1 MSRGLKIF
9 LKVFLITFLV
19 GALIVV
25 AVIVSG
31 CFGLFG
37 LDSDFD
43 VDALDL
49 NYTSIVYYTDE
60 NGEPHELERL
70 YKSQNR
76 VWADITEIPKYMQD
90 AFVAIEDER
99 FYSHNGVDI
108 PRTLKATFTYIF
120 QGSSSFGGSTITQQL
135 VKNITDDKAVT
146 PDRKIRE
153 MWRAMSLERKYSKEQ
168 ILELYLNTIYL
179 ANNCNGVQAA
189 ANKYFGKDVSELTL
203 AQCASIAGITQYP
216 SLYDPLVNP
225 DKNIEKQHIVL
236 DKMLELGKI
245 TQEEYDQAMAEE
257 LVFEDHEIKD
267 SDHVQ
272 SYFIDQLI
280 NDLIRDLQTEK
291 GYSADFAE
299 KMVYNGG
306 LKIYATIDPTVQE
319 VMEEVY
325 EDESNFPRVS
335 GDVTPQS
342 AMVVLDP
349 QTGGIVGTV
358 GGIGEKSGDRILN
371 RASMS
376 YRQPGSTIKPLSV
389 YAPAIEQGK
398 IMPSTLVEDAPIDI
412 NGWKPTNYYSGYRGT
427 VTARTALKESMN
439 TPAIRVLQ
447 EVGVDYSFDFMT
459 EKLGFTSLVD
469 NETRDD
475 GKTYTDKNLSSLAL
489 GGLTD
494 GLSATEMAA
503 AYATFANNGIYNEP
517 HTYTSVVN
525 GDGETILEYDTE
537 PVVAMSESTAFLV
550 NSMLQSV
557 ISDGTGTAARL
568 NVDLPAGGK
577 TGTTDEQNDRWFAGF
592 TPYYVGVVWYGYDQ
606 PQSLEFLTYHPCMP
620 VWKKVMDQINK
631 NLPAKD
637 FDMPSTVEAAE
648 VCSATGKL
656 ASAGCTTIT
665 EYFKTGQRPTSYC
678 TGHSGSI
685 TETPPPSEEPQETPD
700 TSQVTGT
707 PTPTPTS
714 GGGTTTTS
722 TPTPTPSSSVIP
734 IPPSSP
740 PVVTVPPSPTP
751 ATPPEDDIIVI
762 E

>member
-43 VDALDL
+43 VNALDL
-49 NYTSIVYYTDE
+49 NYTSIVYYTDAD
-60 NGEPHELERL
+60 GEPHELERL

-90 AFVAIEDER
+90 AFVSIEDER

-108 PRTLKATFTYIF
+108 PRTLKATVMYVF

-135 VKNITDDKAVT
+135 VKNITGDKDAR

-168 ILELYLNTIYL
+168 ILELYLNTIFL

-189 ANKYFGKDVSELTL
+189 ANKYFGKDVSELSL

-216 SLYDPLVNP
+216 SRYDPLVNP
-225 DKNIEKQHIVL
+225 DKNIEKQRLVL
-236 DKMLELGKI
+236 NKMLELEKI
-245 TQEEYDQAMAEE
+245 SQEEYDSAIAEE
-257 LVFEDHEIKD
+257 LDFQDHKIKG

-280 NDLIRDLQTEK
+280 NDLIRDLQKEK

-299 KMVYNGG
+299 KTVYNGG
-306 LKIYATIDPTVQE
+306 LKIYATIDPEVQK

-325 EDESNFPRVS
+325 ENKANFPKVS
-335 GDVTPQS
+335 GEVTPQS

-349 QTGGIVGTV
+349 STGGVVGTV
-358 GGIGEKSGDRILN
+358 GGIGKKSGDRILN

-398 IMPSTLVEDAPIDI
+398 IMPTTIVEDAPIDI
-412 NGWKPTNYYSGYRGT
+412 DGWKPTNYYKGYKGS
-427 VTARTALKESMN
+427 VTARNALKESMN

-447 EVGVDYSFDFMT
+447 DVGVDYSFDFMT
-459 EKLGFTSLVD
+459 KKLGFTSLVS
-469 NETRDD
+469 NETRD
-475 GKTYTDKNLSSLAL
+475 GKKYTDKNLSSLAL

-494 GLSATEMAA
+494 GLSATEIAA
-503 AYATFANNGIYNEP
+503 AYATFANNGLYNKP
-517 HTYTSVVN
+517 HTYTKVVN
-525 GDGETILEYDTE
+525 GDGETVLENKAAPT
-537 PVVAMSESTAFLV
+537 VAMSESTAFLV

-557 ISDGTGTAARL
+557 IKDGTGTAAKL
-568 NVDLPAGGK
+568 SVNMPAGGK
-577 TGTTDEQNDRWFAGF
+577 TGTTDDQNDRWFAGF

-606 PQSLEFLTYHPCMP
+606 PKSLEFLSYHPCMP
-620 VWKKVMDQINK
+620 VWKKVMDAINK

-637 FDMPSTVEAAE
+637 FEIPSTIEEAK
-648 VCSATGKL
+648 VCSVTGKL
-656 ASAGCTTIT
+656 ATTNCTTIT
-665 EYFKTGQRPTSYC
+665 EYFKAGKGPTAYC
-678 TGHSGSI
+678 PGHGA
-685 TETPPPSEEPQETPD
+685 
-700 TSQVTGT
+700 
-707 PTPTPTS
+707 
-714 GGGTTTTS
+714 
-722 TPTPTPSSSVIP
+722 TPTPTPSGEPNENPEAPEGPESPTATPSGNGGTPTHTPTPPPTNTTIP
-734 IPPSSP
+734 IPSNSPVTIPPTHTPS
-740 PVVTVPPSPTP
+740 TP
-751 ATPPEDDIIVI
+751 KPNDVIVI
-762 E
+762 N

>member
-19 GALIVV
+19 GVLIVA

-37 LDSDFD
+37 DGDFD

-76 VWADITEIPKYMQD
+76 VWADITEIPQYMQD
-90 AFVAIEDER
+90 AIVSIEDER

-120 QGSSSFGGSTITQQL
+120 KGSSSFGGSTITHQL
-135 VKNITDDKAVT
+135 VKNITDDKAVS

-189 ANKYFGKDVSELTL
+189 ANKYFGKDISELTL

-257 LVFEDHEIKD
+257 LAFEDHEIKG

-280 NDLIRDLQTEK
+280 NDLIRDLQNEK

-299 KMVYNGG
+299 KTVYNGG
-306 LKIYATIDPTVQE
+306 LKIYATIDPEVQE
-319 VMEEVY
+319 VMEDVY
-325 EDESNFPRVS
+325 ENKANFPRVS
-335 GDVTPQS
+335 GEETPQS

-349 QTGGIVGTV
+349 KTGAVVGTV

-398 IMPSTLVEDAPIDI
+398 IMPTTIVEDAPIDI
-412 NGWKPTNYYSGYRGT
+412 NGWKPTNYYSGYKGK

-459 EKLGFTSLVD
+459 KKLGFTSLVD
-469 NETRDD
+469 SETRD
-475 GKTYTDKNLSSLAL
+475 GKNYTDKNLSSLAL

-503 AYATFANNGIYNEP
+503 AYATFANNGLYNAP
-517 HTYTSVVN
+517 HTYTKVVN
-525 GDGETILEYDTE
+525 GDGETILEYDGKPT
-537 PVVAMSESTAFLV
+537 VAMSESTAFLI

-568 NVDLPAGGK
+568 SVDMPAGGK

-606 PQSLEFLTYHPCMP
+606 PKSLEFLTYHPCMP
-620 VWKKVMDQINK
+620 VWKKVMDAINK
-631 NLPAKD
+631 NLPTKD
-637 FDMPSTVEAAE
+637 FEMPSSLEAAE
-648 VCSATGKL
+648 VCSVTGKL
-656 ASAGCTTIT
+656 ASSGCKTIT
-665 EYFKTGQRPTSYC
+665 EYFKAGQGPTSYC
-678 TGHSGSI
+678 SGHGGAV
-685 TETPPPSEEPQETPD
+685 TETPPPSEEPEETQAPTE
-700 TSQVTGT
+700 TSQPL
-707 PTPTPTS
+707 PTP
-714 GGGTTTTS
+714 GGGTSATS
-722 TPTPTPSSSVIP
+722 TPTSTPANSAIP

-740 PVVTVPPSPTP
+740 PVVTVPPTSPP
-751 ATPPEDDIIVI
+751 ATPPKDDIIVI

>member
-19 GALIVV
+19 GVLIVA

-37 LDSDFD
+37 DGDFD

-76 VWADITEIPKYMQD
+76 VWADITEIPQYMQD
-90 AFVAIEDER
+90 AIVSIEDER

-120 QGSSSFGGSTITQQL
+120 KGSSSFGGSTITQQL
-135 VKNITDDKAVT
+135 VKNITDDKAVS

-189 ANKYFGKDVSELTL
+189 ANKYFGKDISELTL

-257 LVFEDHEIKD
+257 LAFEDHEIKG

-280 NDLIRDLQTEK
+280 NDLIRDLQNEK

-299 KMVYNGG
+299 KTVYNGG
-306 LKIYATIDPTVQE
+306 LKIYATIDPEVQE
-319 VMEEVY
+319 VMEDVY
-325 EDESNFPRVS
+325 ENKANFPRVS
-335 GDVTPQS
+335 GEETPQS

-349 QTGGIVGTV
+349 KTGAVVGTV

-398 IMPSTLVEDAPIDI
+398 IMPTTIVEDAPIDI
-412 NGWKPTNYYSGYRGT
+412 NGWKPTNYYSGYKGK

-459 EKLGFTSLVD
+459 KKLGFTSLVD
-469 NETRDD
+469 SETRD
-475 GKTYTDKNLSSLAL
+475 GKNYTDKNLSSLAL

-503 AYATFANNGIYNEP
+503 AYATFANNGLYNAP
-517 HTYTSVVN
+517 HTYTKVVN
-525 GDGETILEYDTE
+525 GDGETILEYDGKPT
-537 PVVAMSESTAFLV
+537 VAMSESTAFLI

-568 NVDLPAGGK
+568 SVDMPAGGK

-606 PQSLEFLTYHPCMP
+606 PKSLEFLTYHPCMP
-620 VWKKVMDQINK
+620 VWKKVMDAINK
-631 NLPAKD
+631 NLPTKD
-637 FDMPSTVEAAE
+637 FEMPSSLEAAE
-648 VCSATGKL
+648 VCSVTGKL
-656 ASAGCTTIT
+656 ASSGCKTIT
-665 EYFKTGQRPTSYC
+665 EYFKAGQGPTSYC
-678 TGHSGSI
+678 SGHGGAV
-685 TETPPPSEEPQETPD
+685 TETPPPSEEPEETQAPTE
-700 TSQVTGT
+700 TSQPL
-707 PTPTPTS
+707 PTP
-714 GGGTTTTS
+714 GGGTSATS
-722 TPTPTPSSSVIP
+722 TPTSTPANSAIP

-740 PVVTVPPSPTP
+740 PVVTVPPTSPP
-751 ATPPEDDIIVI
+751 ATPPKDDIIVI

>member
-19 GALIVV
+19 GVLIVA

-37 LDSDFD
+37 DGDFD

-76 VWADITEIPKYMQD
+76 VWADITEIPQYMQD
-90 AFVAIEDER
+90 AIVSIEDER

-120 QGSSSFGGSTITQQL
+120 KGSSSFGGSTITQQL
-135 VKNITDDKAVT
+135 VKNITDDKAVS

-189 ANKYFGKDVSELTL
+189 ANKYFGKDISELTL

-257 LVFEDHEIKD
+257 LVFEDHEIKG

-280 NDLIRDLQTEK
+280 NDLIRDLQNEK

-299 KMVYNGG
+299 KTVYNGG
-306 LKIYATIDPTVQE
+306 LKIYATIDPEVQE
-319 VMEEVY
+319 VMEDVY
-325 EDESNFPRVS
+325 ENKANFPRVS
-335 GDVTPQS
+335 GEETPQS

-349 QTGGIVGTV
+349 KTGAVVGTV

-398 IMPSTLVEDAPIDI
+398 IMPTTIVEDAPIDI
-412 NGWKPTNYYSGYRGT
+412 NGWKPTNYYSGYKGK

-459 EKLGFTSLVD
+459 KKLGFTSLVD
-469 NETRDD
+469 SETRD
-475 GKTYTDKNLSSLAL
+475 GKNYTDKNLSSLAL

-503 AYATFANNGIYNEP
+503 AYATFANNGLYNAP
-517 HTYTSVVN
+517 HTYTKVVN
-525 GDGETILEYDTE
+525 GDGETILEYDEKPT
-537 PVVAMSESTAFLV
+537 VAMSESTAFLI

-557 ISDGTGTAARL
+557 ISDGTGTAAQL
-568 NVDLPAGGK
+568 SVDMPAGGK

-606 PQSLEFLTYHPCMP
+606 PKSLEFLTYHPCMP
-620 VWKKVMDQINK
+620 VWKKVMDAINK

-637 FDMPSTVEAAE
+637 FEMPSTLEAAE

-656 ASAGCTTIT
+656 ASSGCKTIT
-665 EYFKTGQRPTSYC
+665 EYFKAGQGPTSYC
-678 TGHSGSI
+678 SGHGGAV
-685 TETPPPSEEPQETPD
+685 TETPPPSEEPEETQAPTE
-700 TSQVTGT
+700 TSQPS
-707 PTPTPTS
+707 PTP
-714 GGGTTTTS
+714 GGGTSATS
-722 TPTPTPSSSVIP
+722 TPTSTPANSAIP

-740 PVVTVPPSPTP
+740 PVVTVPPTSPP
-751 ATPPEDDIIVI
+751 ATPPKDDIIVI